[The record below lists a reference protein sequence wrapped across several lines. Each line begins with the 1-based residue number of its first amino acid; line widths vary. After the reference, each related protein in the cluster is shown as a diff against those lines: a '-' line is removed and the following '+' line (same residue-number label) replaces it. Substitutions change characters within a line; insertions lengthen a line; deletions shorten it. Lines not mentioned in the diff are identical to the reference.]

1 MPYLSPF
8 LVYQIYFKKSFV
20 FDCKI
25 KTIMLELRLESE
37 NMKKKNKFLPVV
49 VFILLLLGM
58 ALLPYIPLMILRIN
72 IDDLSQNVK
81 IWYNFFCDLI
91 FMIIVFVTY
100 KNDYIKDFKNY
111 FKNFVKN
118 FETSFKYYFIG
129 LIVMMVSNLIIGFC
143 FKNANANNEEAVRTL
158 LNLYPIYMV
167 FSVSIYAPFI
177 EETIFRKSI
186 KNIVLA
192 FGDNKVTKYVYII
205 LSGFIFAAMHIIG
218 MVTSPLDYLYIIPY
232 MALGSVFAALYYKTD
247 NIFSSIT
254 MHALHNTVA
263 VVLYLALGIV

>member
-1 MPYLSPF
+1 
-8 LVYQIYFKKSFV
+8 
-20 FDCKI
+20 
-25 KTIMLELRLESE
+25 
-37 NMKKKNKFLPVV
+37 MKKRSKLMAIMT
-49 VFILLLLGM
+49 FILLLLGM

-72 IDDLSQNVK
+72 VDDLSQNVK
-81 IWYNFFCDLI
+81 IWYNFFCDI
-91 FMIIVFVTY
+91 VFMIIVFITY

-111 FKNFVKN
+111 FKNFFKN

-129 LIVMMVSNLIIGFC
+129 LIIMIVSNLIISFC
-143 FKNANANNEEAVRTL
+143 FEGASANNEEAVRSL
-158 LNLYPIYMV
+158 INLYPLYMI

-192 FGDNKVTKYVYII
+192 FENNQVTKYLYIVI
-205 LSGFIFAAMHIIG
+205 SGFIFGAMHIIG

-232 MALGSVFAALYYKTD
+232 MALGSVFAALYHQTD

-254 MHALHNTVA
+254 MHALHNTAA
-263 VVLYLALGIV
+263 VVLYLLLGIA